1 MKGLLSKLE
10 YLVIAIFAFIFLIW
24 AASKCTAQ
32 KEQLQ
37 EQAAAESSED
47 SLAQGDKKT
56 KVDTVKAT
64 PAEEGEKQPAAA
76 KAPATQQPAPASS
89 PAVSG
94 PRLYVTID
102 RLKLRKSPG
111 LKGEMLGELRLFE
124 EVYYMDEVTDSTY
137 EISLGKEIANEP
149 YVKIKTSRGTVGW
162 VYGAGVHYAKKKRT
176 GVLE

>member
-37 EQAAAESSED
+37 EQAAAEASED

-76 KAPATQQPAPASS
+76 EKAPATQQAAPTPAAP
-89 PAVSG
+89 G

-102 RLKLRKSPG
+102 KLKLRKSPG

-137 EISLGKEIANEP
+137 EISLGKETANEP
-149 YVKIKTSRGTVGW
+149 YVKIKTIRGTVGW

>member
-10 YLVIAIFAFIFLIW
+10 YLVIAVFAFIFLIW
-24 AASKCTAQ
+24 AASKCTAE

-37 EQAAAESSED
+37 EQAATEASED
-47 SLAQGDKKT
+47 SLAQGGNKT
-56 KVDTVKAT
+56 KADTVKAALSADA
-64 PAEEGEKQPAAA
+64 AEKPAAA
-76 KAPATQQPAPASS
+76 ENKPAAPAPAA
-89 PAVSG
+89 PG
-94 PRLYVTID
+94 PRLYITID
-102 RLKLRKSPG
+102 KLKLRKSPG

-162 VYGAGVHYAKKKRT
+162 VYGAGVHYAKKKRS